1 MKYKINRKVREH
13 HRKVRKEA
21 RKAKKLGLP
30 VKSNKKTT
38 RIPNSF
44 PHKKELMEQ
53 QEIMINQEKE
63 KNKKDK
69 KKEEDPVIMEDNTNS
84 QVITEAPEVIKKCN
98 FKFELNSLIE
108 VCDVIIEVLDARD
121 PLSYRSRELENNL
134 KTKGKKL
141 IILLNKIDLVT
152 KYIILK

>member
-21 RKAKKLGLP
+21 RKASKLGLP

-44 PHKKELMEQ
+44 PHKKELMEE
-53 QEIMINQEKE
+53 QEILIKQEKDN
-63 KNKKDK
+63 NKKGK
-69 KKEEDPVIMEDNTNS
+69 NKEEDPIIIEDESNS
-84 QVITEAPEVIKKCN
+84 QVITESPEIIKKCN
-98 FKFELNSLIE
+98 FKFELNILIE
-108 VCDVIIEVLDARD
+108 ICDVIIEVIDARD
-121 PLSYRSRELENNL
+121 PLSYRSRELENNV

-152 KYIILK
+152 KYF